1 MMSLGHGCLAAF
13 LLVLSWHLGLSMD
26 LALIAWLGTGLTL
39 LAALRVITVERPT
52 PGLTF
57 VLFATGALTGNQVL
71 EDWAMEDSWPQD
83 NGFGAGIMISLLLYL
98 IWRFAAKELNGSRH
112 AIDRDSQT
120 ILVWGLLSLLLISP
134 GDAAVTM
141 LFGER
146 ASMLALAGM
155 ALACLALLAERCGP
169 RLLPRLLMLAPV
181 VLVIPLLNIGLTAG
195 QAPLIATI
203 GNMMPSGRDYTPT
216 GFSPYQTLRSSIF
229 LRPSNDPV
237 MRIRSERLP
246 NRYMA
251 GNRLVSL
258 NSELVWLPSERPL
271 RTYSSFDAQLMESDQ
286 WRYAVDNHNFSG
298 TNVVP
303 QSLSVSSLDGDDFL
317 FAPPG
322 TTHISG
328 RFSAISRNAA
338 DVLTPNYERGADP
351 RWELQ
356 TGPATGPDSID
367 PETLALPEFWDQD
380 LQAHSENF
388 AADSRQEIADN
399 IVDYFLGREYAL
411 QTDFDPDQPFHDFF
425 LNDKAGYCFWFA
437 SATTL
442 ALRANGIPSRLV
454 GGYLVHEQL
463 NDELYLV
470 RERDAHSWVE
480 WQDSDG
486 YWHTVDPTPASI
498 AAFFG
503 GYDSPPLSQWYHR
516 LAGQWQAFIDTLLAN
531 QLAATII
538 TWGGL
543 GVLVFLFAREY
554 RRIRTRRETGNDSAR
569 RWRKLW
575 QRFLKTTGLPEQQSW
590 TAAAYAANLP
600 EEWSAQRRANA
611 RQFLQLYAQYR
622 FGTPDPDSMDSL
634 EQKLKTI

>member
-1 MMSLGHGCLAAF
+1 MISLGHSSLAAF
-13 LLVLSWHLGLSMD
+13 LLVLSWHLGLSME
-26 LALIAWLGTGLTL
+26 LPIVAWLGSGLAL
-39 LAALRVITVERPT
+39 LAALRLVTVERPT
-52 PGLTF
+52 AGLTF

-98 IWRFAAKELNGSRH
+98 IWRFAAKDMNEAGR
-112 AIDRDSQT
+112 AIDRDSQA
-120 ILVWGLLSLLLISP
+120 ILVWGMLSLLLITP
-134 GDAAVTM
+134 GEAAVTL

-146 ASMLALAGM
+146 ASLLALAGM
-155 ALACLALLAERCGP
+155 ALACVVLLAERVGP
-169 RLLPRLLMLAPV
+169 ALLPRLLMLAPV
-181 VLVIPLLNIGLTAG
+181 VLVVPLMNGGLAAG
-195 QAPLIATI
+195 QAPLVAAI
-203 GNMMPSGRDYTPT
+203 GNIMPSGRDFTPT
-216 GFSPYQTLRSSIF
+216 GFSPYQTLRPSVF

-237 MRIRSERLP
+237 MRIRSAGLP
-246 NRYMA
+246 NRYMV

-258 NSELVWLPSERPL
+258 NSELVWLPSER
-271 RTYSSFDAQLMESDQ
+271 TVQSYSSFDAQLLDSDQ
-286 WRYAVDNHNFSG
+286 WRYAIDNHNFTG
-298 TNVVP
+298 DNATR
-303 QSLSVSSLDGDDFL
+303 QSLSVSSLKGDDFL
-317 FAPPG
+317 FIPPD

-338 DVLTPNYERGADP
+338 DVLTPNFERGADP
-351 RWELQ
+351 RWELE
-356 TGPATGPDSID
+356 TGTATGPDRVN
-367 PETLALPEFWDQD
+367 PETLGLPEFWDEE
-380 LQAHSENF
+380 LQAHSAGF
-388 AADSRQEIADN
+388 AADNRQATADN
-399 IVDYFLGREYAL
+399 IVTYFLGRDYTL
-411 QTDFDPDQPFHDFF
+411 QTDFDPQQPFHDFY

-463 NDELYLV
+463 NEELYLV

-480 WQDSDG
+480 WQDEDG

-516 LAGQWQAFIDTLLAN
+516 LAGQWQAFVDAVLDN
-531 QLAATII
+531 QFAATAI

-554 RRIRTRRETGNDSAR
+554 RRIRTRREAGTDTAR
-569 RWRKLW
+569 RWRRLW
-575 QRFLKTTGLPEQQSW
+575 QRFLKTTGLPEQPSW

-600 EEWSAQRRANA
+600 QDWDEQRRASAQR
-611 RQFLQLYAQYR
+611 FLEIYGQYR
-622 FGTPDPDSMDSL
+622 FGKPEPADVEAL
-634 EQKLKTI
+634 EQTLKSI